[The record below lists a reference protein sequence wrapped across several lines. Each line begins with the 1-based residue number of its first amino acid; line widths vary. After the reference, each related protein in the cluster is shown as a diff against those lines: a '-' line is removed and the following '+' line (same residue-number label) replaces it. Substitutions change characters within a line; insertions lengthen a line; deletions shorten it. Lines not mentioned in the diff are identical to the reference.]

1 MTESDKT
8 KTVLWKTANKP
19 RNTGNV
25 SHYNYSEPGTKEKE
39 LSIETLRG
47 FAIILMVAG
56 HVLGVNA
63 ETGMG
68 LPAGHSGWRYFYY
81 TFEYLR
87 MPLFAAISGYV
98 YSKRPAGNSKILTFY
113 KGKARRILLPLIF
126 VGTVHFLIQYFV
138 PGTNIKKPLSDIW
151 KIFFTAYEHFYFL
164 QSIFLIFVF
173 IGIIDHLKLMLSL
186 RNWFIIFL
194 ITALTRNL
202 SPHFYPNVFSING
215 FIMLLPFFIL
225 GCGIKRFPGLFS
237 WKEFIK
243 PVSVLFILAIF
254 VQQYIWFSD
263 YNMSTMEVNTLSIF
277 VGFSGIILLSYFRKD
292 IPLMSRIGYY
302 SFGIYLFHVFG
313 TAGSR
318 IILMKFDVI
327 NNIIVFSMGLFFGIL
342 IPIVIELVLEKSK
355 ITRRLFLGLR

>member
-1 MTESDKT
+1 LET
-8 KTVLWKTANKP
+8 K
-19 RNTGNV
+19 G
-25 SHYNYSEPGTKEKE
+25 KE

-56 HVLGVNA
+56 HVLG
-63 ETGMG
+63 ETPGTGMG
-68 LPAGHSGWRYFYY
+68 LPVGHSGWRYFYY

-126 VGTVHFLIQYFV
+126 VGTVHFLLQYFV
-138 PGTNIKKPLSDIW
+138 PGTNSTPRLSDIW

-164 QSIFLIFVF
+164 QSTFLIFIF

-186 RNWFIIFL
+186 RNWLVIFL
-194 ITALTRNL
+194 LAAAARNII
-202 SPHFYPNVFSING
+202 PHFYHNIFSING
-215 FIMLLPFFIL
+215 FFALLPFFIL
-225 GCGIKRFPGLFS
+225 GCGINRFPNLFTL
-237 WKEFIK
+237 KAFIK
-243 PVSVLFILAIF
+243 PVGILFMLTIF
-254 VQQYIWFSD
+254 LQQYIWFSGSI
-263 YNMSTMEVNTLSIF
+263 MSPLEINTLSIF
-277 VGFSGIILLSYFRKD
+277 VGFSGIVILSYIRKD

-318 IILMKFDVI
+318 ILLMKFDI
-327 NNIIVFSMGLFFGIL
+327 GNNIIVFSMGLLFGII
-342 IPIVIELVLEKSK
+342 IPIVIELNLEKSK